1 MSPKGR
7 ESLPPL
13 PSGLILVGRFSGRGR
28 CSLVNS
34 SPSLIQLDQFLVCG
48 LGSLGQHCVVALKEF
63 GIKVTAIALTVPT
76 TWEIPQVPDLL
87 EGLILGDCREQK
99 FLEEA
104 QIQQYRAVLLVTGSD
119 RTNAE
124 AAFAI
129 RLLNPDTRLV
139 VRSEQE
145 NLNQLLGE
153 ALGNFI
159 AFEPTQL
166 PATAFALAAIGSE
179 VAGFFHLD
187 GQSLRVVNVLITA
200 EHRWCNSRL
209 VHELDTRNR
218 RILFYLPKEGATLA
232 FHHWH
237 PHALIQAGD
246 RVVYAE
252 ITENFQENFISPR
265 ANSQK
270 PSNASHPRRRSPHAE
285 NVQSWQSIWQLQ
297 YLAAWLATG
306 QQKMQQKIRT
316 WTHQYI
322 ASLRRSNF
330 QKQIYQVTL
339 ICGLTV
345 VLLLLLGTSLF
356 LNYYPNTDLYNAFL
370 MTAILL
376 LGGYADLH
384 DNFQESGVPW
394 WFRLLG
400 LTLTLAGTAFVGVLY
415 ALLTQALLS
424 SRLQFLQSR
433 PPVPLQDHV
442 VLIGLDAVGQKV
454 AQLLQ
459 EFQQPVVGIAL
470 GGEAEVTSLPQM
482 PLITGNLLQ
491 SLPKAN
497 LSTARS
503 VIAITGD
510 EMLNLEAGLMV
521 RRTNPHSYLVIR
533 TFAQRLSDNLSQLLP
548 QAHILC
554 AYALTA
560 EAFAGAAFG
569 EKILSLFR
577 LSNQTILVTE
587 YNIESA
593 DTLCGLLLSEV
604 AYGYGVV
611 PILAATAGRG
621 ESRKLMPSEELR
633 LAVGDRLVVLATID
647 GLRRIEQGRITPKQ
661 WRVQVDQA
669 LTTAAAFEGA
679 NLMARITG
687 CSLSMARDLM
697 DNLPGVF
704 RSPLYHHQALRLVR
718 ELGRIQVN
726 AQVVPIQPK

>member
-1 MSPKGR
+1 
-7 ESLPPL
+7 
-13 PSGLILVGRFSGRGR
+13 
-28 CSLVNS
+28 LVNS

-76 TWEIPQVPDLL
+76 TWEIPQIPDLL
-87 EGLILGDCREQK
+87 EALILGDCREQK
-99 FLEEA
+99 FLEQA
-104 QIQQYRAVLLVTGSD
+104 LIQQYRAVLLVTGSD

-153 ALGNFI
+153 SLGNFI

-179 VAGFFHLD
+179 VAGFFHLE
-187 GQSLRVVNVLITA
+187 GQSLRVINLLITPD
-200 EHRWCNSRL
+200 HRWCHSRL

-218 RILFYLPKEGATLA
+218 RILFHLPKEGATLA

-237 PHALIQAGD
+237 PHTLIQAGD

-265 ANSQK
+265 ANSPQI
-270 PSNASHPRRRSPHAE
+270 SSSSHPRRRSG
-285 NVQSWQSIWQLQ
+285 NSQNTQSWQSIWQLR
-297 YLAAWLATG
+297 YLSNWLSNG
-306 QQKMQQKIRT
+306 QQKIRT
-316 WTHQYI
+316 WKRYYTTT
-322 ASLRRSNF
+322 LRRSNS
-330 QKQIYQVTL
+330 QNQIYQVTL
-339 ICGLTV
+339 ICGFILIC
-345 VLLLLLGTSLF
+345 LLAIGTGLF
-356 LNYYPNTDLYNAFL
+356 LRYYPNTNLHQAFFL
-370 MTAILL
+370 TVILL
-376 LGGYADLH
+376 LGGYPDFY
-384 DNFQESGVPW
+384 DNFSKTNAPAWFPW
-394 WFRLLG
+394 LG

-459 EFQQPVVGIAL
+459 EFQQPVVGIVL
-470 GGEAEVTSLPQM
+470 EGEPDVSLLPQM

-503 VIAITGD
+503 VLAITKD

-521 RRTNPHSYLVIR
+521 RRTNPHGHLVIR

-577 LSNQTILVTE
+577 LDNQTILVTE
-587 YNIESA
+587 YNIESV

-611 PILAATAGRG
+611 PILATTGGRG
-621 ESRKLMPSEELR
+621 ESRKLMPSEDLR

-647 GLRRIEQGRITPKQ
+647 GLRQIEQGRINPKQ
-661 WRVQVDQA
+661 WQVQVDQA
-669 LTTAAAFEGA
+669 LNSAAAFEGA

-687 CSLSMARDLM
+687 CTLSVARDFM
-697 DNLPGVF
+697 DNLPGVLPL
-704 RSPLYHHQALRLVR
+704 SLYHHQALRLVR

-726 AQVVPIQPK
+726 AQVVPSQPR

>member
-1 MSPKGR
+1 M
-7 ESLPPL
+7 
-13 PSGLILVGRFSGRGR
+13 
-28 CSLVNS
+28 
-34 SPSLIQLDQFLVCG
+34 
-48 LGSLGQHCVVALKEF
+48 VALKEF

-76 TWEIPQVPDLL
+76 TWEIPQIPDLL
-87 EGLILGDCREQK
+87 EALILGDCREQK
-99 FLEEA
+99 FLEQA
-104 QIQQYRAVLLVTGSD
+104 QIRQYRAVLLVTGAD
-119 RTNAE
+119 RINAE

-187 GQSLRVVNVLITA
+187 GQSLRVVNVLITPD
-200 EHRWCNSRL
+200 HRWCNSRL

-218 RILFYLPKEGATLA
+218 RILFHLPKEGATLA

-252 ITENFQENFISPR
+252 ITENFQEKFISPR
-265 ANSQK
+265 ANSPQISK
-270 PSNASHPRRRSPHAE
+270 QISNSSHPRQHSPNSPNA
-285 NVQSWQSIWQLQ
+285 QSWQSIWQLQ
-297 YLAAWLATG
+297 YFSTWLSTW
-306 QQKMQQKIRT
+306 QQKIRT
-316 WTHQYI
+316 WTHQH
-322 ASLRRSNF
+322 AATLRRSNS
-330 QKQIYQVTL
+330 QNQIYQVTL
-339 ICGLTV
+339 ICGVTLIC
-345 VLLLLLGTSLF
+345 LLAIGTGLF
-356 LNYYPNTDLYNAFL
+356 LLYYPNTNLHQAFF
-370 MTAILL
+370 MTVILL
-376 LGGYADLH
+376 LGGYPDFYNAYSQTKAPAW
-384 DNFQESGVPW
+384 FPW
-394 WFRLLG
+394 LG

-454 AQLLQ
+454 ARLLQ
-459 EFQQPVVGIAL
+459 EFQQPVVGIVL
-470 GGEAEVTSLPQM
+470 EGEPKANILPQM
-482 PLITGNLLQ
+482 PLITGHLLQ

-510 EMLNLEAGLMV
+510 EMLNLEAGLMA
-521 RRTNPHSYLVIR
+521 RRANPQSYLVIR
-533 TFAQRLSDNLSQLLP
+533 TFAQRLSNNLSQLLP

-577 LSNQTILVTE
+577 LHNQTILVTE
-587 YNIESA
+587 YNIEA
-593 DTLCGLLLSEV
+593 VDTLCGLLLSEV

-611 PILAATAGRG
+611 PILAIMAGRG
-621 ESRKLMPSEELR
+621 ESRKLMPSEDIR
-633 LAVGDRLVVLATID
+633 LAGGDRLVVLATID
-647 GLRRIEQGRITPKQ
+647 GLRQIEQGRITPKQ

-669 LTTAAAFEGA
+669 LNTAAAFEGA

-687 CSLSMARDLM
+687 CSLSVARDLM
-697 DNLPGVF
+697 DNLPGVLK
-704 RSPLYHHQALRLVR
+704 SPLYHHQALRLVR
-718 ELGRIQVN
+718 ELGRTQVN
-726 AQVVPIQPK
+726 AQVVPIQPR